1 MRRIRQRAGSR
12 RVVPREILS
21 SLKGGIFYFKSYF
34 LILNRKTGKE
44 NKELMVMEDVKVKLL
59 HALEQNHRLPT
70 RALATMLN
78 VKEKEVKEMIR
89 ELEEAKI
96 ILGYVTLIDWEKTGN
111 NNSVTAIIDVKVTP
125 QRDVGFD
132 VIAER
137 ISRFPE
143 VKNVYLM
150 SGGYD
155 LSVVIEGASM
165 KQVAFFVAEKLAT
178 LENVQSTTTHFV
190 LKKYKKDGICFGED
204 KKDRRLVISP

>member
-1 MRRIRQRAGSR
+1 MD
-12 RVVPREILS
+12 
-21 SLKGGIFYFKSYF
+21 
-34 LILNRKTGKE
+34 
-44 NKELMVMEDVKVKLL
+44 DVKLKLL
-59 HALEQNHRLPT
+59 HALEQNHRLSART
-70 RALATMLN
+70 LATMLN
-78 VKEKEVKEMIR
+78 VKEKEVEEMIR

-143 VKNVYLM
+143 VKDVYLM

>member
-1 MRRIRQRAGSR
+1 
-12 RVVPREILS
+12 
-21 SLKGGIFYFKSYF
+21 
-34 LILNRKTGKE
+34 
-44 NKELMVMEDVKVKLL
+44 MEEVKVKLL
-59 HALEQNHRLPT
+59 HALEQNQRIST
-70 RALATMLN
+70 MALATMLN
-78 VKEKEVKEMIR
+78 VTEKEVEEMIR
-89 ELEEAKI
+89 ELEEAKS

-137 ISRFPE
+137 ICRFPE

-155 LSVVIEGASM
+155 LSVVIEGTSM

-190 LKKYKKDGICFGED
+190 LKKYKKDGIIFGED
-204 KKDRRLVISP
+204 SKDRRLVISP